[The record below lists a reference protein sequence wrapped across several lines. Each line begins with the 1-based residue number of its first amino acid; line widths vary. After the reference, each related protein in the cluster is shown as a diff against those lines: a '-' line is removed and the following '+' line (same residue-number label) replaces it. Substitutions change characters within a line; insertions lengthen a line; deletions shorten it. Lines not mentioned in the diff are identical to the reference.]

1 MFIDFHV
8 QTLIS
13 NIELFILCNACQMIS
28 LRLSI
33 DITNQTETPTILYK
47 NNLFAKRIKSLK
59 QDSVPTKYNDLLKE
73 ANL

>member
-13 NIELFILCNACQMIS
+13 NIELFILCNSCQMIS

-47 NNLFAKRIKSLK
+47 NKES
-59 QDSVPTKYNDLLKE
+59 LLKG
-73 ANL
+73 